1 MVTLKE
7 RRYEQVRTTT
17 TINSRYFAAAV
28 FVLTLLSLAAG
39 QTAVKKAKTKGS
51 AKDQIEIKKALADS
65 VGAWNRHD
73 AKAFSMLFAADADF
87 IDVLGL
93 AVQGR
98 AAIEG
103 LHASLF
109 ATTFKESHVMPT
121 GLRIRFIKSDV
132 AAVDST
138 WGMSGY
144 LDMAERKPSL
154 KKAVMIVSL
163 IMIKEKGRWSIA
175 SMHKF

>member
-1 MVTLKE
+1 M
-7 RRYEQVRTTT
+7 RTTT
-17 TINSRYFAAAV
+17 IGLRFIFVAAV
-28 FVLTLLSLAAG
+28 LILTMLSLVAG
-39 QTAVKKAKTKGS
+39 QTTVKKAKTKGS
-51 AKDQIEIKKALADS
+51 AKDEIEIKKVLADS

-73 AKAFSMLFAADADF
+73 AKGFSMLFADDAEF
-87 IDVLGL
+87 IDVLGV

-98 AAIEG
+98 SAIEELHG
-103 LHASLF
+103 LLF

-121 GLRIRFIKSDV
+121 GLRIKFIKSDI

-138 WGMSGY
+138 WGMSGF
-144 LDMAERKPSL
+144 LDTSERKPSL

-175 SMHKF
+175 AMHKF